1 MSNETVNM
9 NQLLQITQ
17 NTAMSVNAQAKQMGL
32 ILGTVEELK
41 QDVGSI
47 KGELANLKQETTVT
61 RFQANRIQ
69 SAIHSRVASL
79 LKLKFDGGK
88 VADESIETDHKYRGG
103 FISRCYTDAR
113 RKSKLGTPY
122 YMTLRCD
129 FNEVIEYIES
139 WEPEVSGGKDGY
151 KHYLDIRREEREKRN
166 HK

>member
-1 MSNETVNM
+1 MSNETVDM
-9 NQLLQITQ
+9 GQLLQITQ
-17 NTAMSVNAQAKQMGL
+17 NTAMSVSAQSKQMGL
-32 ILGTVEELK
+32 VLSTVEDLK
-41 QDVGSI
+41 QDVSSI
-47 KGELANLKQETTVT
+47 KGDIDTLKQETTVT

-69 SAIHSRVASL
+69 SAIHNRVAGL

-88 VADESIETDHKYRGG
+88 VADDSIATDQKYRGG

-129 FNEVIEYIES
+129 FNEVMEYIEA

-151 KHYLDIRREEREKRN
+151 KHYLDIRREEREKKNAR
-166 HK
+166 